1 MKKIYFLLAA
11 ITILSCKTTHKE
23 EKEAVAETEAK
34 EQTVTLDSAQLK
46 QAALSMDYPVMKT
59 LNENL
64 QVTGVVDVP
73 PQNMVS
79 VSFPLGGYLKST
91 RLIPG
96 NNVKKGETI
105 AVMEDPVYVQIQQE
119 FLSAKARME
128 FLQADVVR
136 QKELSDQDAAAK
148 KNYQQVLS
156 EFKVQQVTI
165 KALEEKLRIV
175 GINPDAL
182 SVATIS
188 RTINVKSPITGYVTK
203 VNVNIGKYVNPSDV
217 LFELVDPSD
226 IHAALTVYEKEIA
239 HIKKGMEA
247 TVALADYPDKK
258 HRVEVILITQNVN
271 DNRAGIVHCH
281 FEDAHHDLLPG
292 MFLNGSFKLPQTKA
306 AAINEEAIIS
316 FEGKKYVFVATKD
329 NEFEMLPVETGI
341 TENGFTILK
350 EKKGIDWTKQKL
362 VTKNAHLLLGKL
374 KNKGEED

>member
-1 MKKIYFLLAA
+1 MKNIYLLMG
-11 ITILSCKTTHKE
+11 TMWILSCKTTNTE
-23 EKEAVAETEAK
+23 ETKTNTAADSK

-46 QAALSMDYPVMKT
+46 RAALSMDYPVVKT
-59 LNENL
+59 LNEIL

-96 NNVKKGETI
+96 SNVKKGETI

-119 FLSAKARME
+119 FLSAKAKME
-128 FLQADVVR
+128 FLQVDVVR
-136 QKELSDQDAAAK
+136 QKELSDQDAGTK

-156 EFKVQQVTI
+156 EFKVQQITI

-188 RTINVKSPITGYVTK
+188 RTINLKSPITGYVTK
-203 VNVNIGKYVNPSDV
+203 LNVNIGKYVNPSDV
-217 LFELVDPSD
+217 LFELVDPTD
-226 IHAALTVYEKEIA
+226 IHAALTVYEKDIA
-239 HIKKGMEA
+239 QIKKGMMA
-247 TVALADYPDKK
+247 TVTLADYPNKK
-258 HRVEVILITQNVN
+258 HPVEVILITQNIN

-306 AAINEEAIIS
+306 ATINEDAILT
-316 FEGKKYVFVATKD
+316 FEGKKYVFVAVKE
-329 NEFEMLPVETGI
+329 NEFEMMPVETGI

-350 EKKGIDWTKQKL
+350 EQKGTDWTKQKL

-374 KNKGEED
+374 KNKGEEE